1 MEENKEKRLGEV
13 LLDEGLI
20 TEQELQ
26 KALAIQTDS
35 GGKLGEILI
44 SEEFIRAI
52 DFYRVLSEKLEM
64 EFVSDNFE
72 FYKEM
77 IDEKLVRL
85 FEKETLM
92 QNLFFPL
99 AVDNNNLIV
108 IVLRQDDEKVDQL
121 IEEKTGFVDFKKIIA
136 TKRDIQNLVEK
147 TFKKEMIRESI
158 SEMYSRHPEESA
170 ARVFTIPQIVFF
182 ALLSILS
189 IFGAIYYP
197 YQTAVSFFYI
207 INFLFLASI
216 LFKFLLSIVGSYYEK
231 HEFISQAEISDIDE
245 KDLPI
250 YSVLVPVYKE
260 PEVIK
265 KLINNL
271 KDLDYPKSKL
281 EVLFLFE
288 ENDLET
294 INKAKSVQTP
304 DNWSFIYIPD
314 SQPKTK
320 PKALNYGVK
329 EARGKYVT
337 IYDAEDKPESDQLKK
352 AAAAFNKSDENIIC
366 FQSALNYFNRNE
378 NLLTKLFTLE
388 YSYWFDYMLPGLN
401 ALKLPIPLGGT
412 SNHFRIDKLRELGNW
427 DPFNVTEDAD
437 LGIRANARG
446 YRVGIL
452 NSTTYE
458 EANKELGNWINQRS
472 RWLKG
477 YLMTFLVHNRHP
489 IKFIKKVGFKGWL
502 TLQLFIGGSVITQ
515 LAAPFFWVLFIGW
528 LLDYFSF
535 LTLFY
540 DSFLIKMS
548 LVNLLFGNFL
558 IIYLASI
565 AVFKRNY
572 HELILYVIL
581 NPFYY
586 FMQSVAAWKA
596 FFQLFSNPFYWEKT
610 QHGLTSREVSEDD

>member
-1 MEENKEKRLGEV
+1 
-13 LLDEGLI
+13 
-20 TEQELQ
+20 
-26 KALAIQTDS
+26 
-35 GGKLGEILI
+35 
-44 SEEFIRAI
+44 
-52 DFYRVLSEKLEM
+52 
-64 EFVSDNFE
+64 
-72 FYKEM
+72 
-77 IDEKLVRL
+77 
-85 FEKETLM
+85 
-92 QNLFFPL
+92 
-99 AVDNNNLIV
+99 
-108 IVLRQDDEKVDQL
+108 
-121 IEEKTGFVDFKKIIA
+121 
-136 TKRDIQNLVEK
+136 
-147 TFKKEMIRESI
+147 
-158 SEMYSRHPEESA
+158 MYSRHPEESA
-170 ARVFTIPQIVFF
+170 SRVFTLPQIVFL
-182 ALLSILS
+182 ALFSILI
-189 IFGAIYYP
+189 IFGALYYP

-231 HEFISQAEISDIDE
+231 DEFISQAEVSDIDE
-245 KDLPI
+245 KELPI

-260 PEVIK
+260 PEVIE

-271 KDLDYPKSKL
+271 KELDYPKSKL
-281 EVLFLFE
+281 GVLFLFE

-294 INKAKSVQTP
+294 INKAKSVKTP

-337 IYDAEDKPESDQLKK
+337 IYDAEDKPDPDQLKK
-352 AAAAFNKSDENIIC
+352 AAAAFKKSDDNIIC

-412 SNHFRIDKLRELGNW
+412 SNHFRMDKLRELGNW

-528 LLDYFSF
+528 LLNYFSF

-586 FMQSVAAWKA
+586 FMQSIAAWKA
-596 FFQLFSNPFYWEKT
+596 FYQLFSNPFYWEKT
-610 QHGLTSREVSEDD
+610 QHGLTSSEVAEDD

>member
-1 MEENKEKRLGEV
+1 MERYKEKLLGQLLLEEN
-13 LLDEGLI
+13 LI
-20 TEQELQ
+20 TEQQLQ
-26 KALAIQTDS
+26 KALAVQTDS

-52 DFYRVLSEKLEM
+52 DFYRFLSKKLEM
-64 EFVSDNFE
+64 DFVSDNFD
-72 FYKEM
+72 FYQEM
-77 IDEKLVRL
+77 IDKKLVRL

-99 AVDNNNLIV
+99 AVNDNKLIV
-108 IVLRQDDEKVDQL
+108 MVLRQEDKKVDQL
-121 IEEKTGFVDFKKIIA
+121 IEAKIGFVDFKKIIA
-136 TKRDIQNLVEK
+136 TKRDIQTLVEK
-147 TFKKEMIRESI
+147 IFKEEMVSESI

-170 ARVFTIPQIVFF
+170 ARVFTLPQIVFF
-182 ALLSILS
+182 ALLSTLTV
-189 IFGAIYYP
+189 FGALYYP
-197 YQTAVSFFYI
+197 YQTLVSFFYI

-231 HEFISQAEISDIDE
+231 DEFISQAEVCDINE
-245 KDLPI
+245 KELPI

-260 PEVIK
+260 PEVIEE
-265 KLINNL
+265 LINNL

-281 EVLFLFE
+281 EILFLFE

-329 EARGKYVT
+329 EARGEYVT
-337 IYDAEDKPESDQLKK
+337 IYDAEDKPEPDQLKK
-352 AAAAFNKSDENIIC
+352 AVAAFQKSEENIIC

-437 LGIRANARG
+437 LGIRANGRG

-458 EANKELGNWINQRS
+458 EANKKLGNWINQRS

-489 IKFIKKVGFKGWL
+489 IKFMKKVGFRGWL
-502 TLQLFIGGSVITQ
+502 TLQIFIGGSVITQ

-528 LLDYFSF
+528 IFNYFGF

-540 DSFLIKMS
+540 DSFLIKIS
-548 LVNLLFGNFL
+548 LLNLLFGNFL

-596 FFQLFSNPFYWEKT
+596 LFQLFSNPFYWEKT
-610 QHGLTSREVSEDD
+610 QHGLTSSEVSEDG